1 MPALRLAL
9 ATVCAVTVS
18 HHAPPGWRLR
28 YVDLHVTLLPDT
40 RAIRGEARLFVA
52 PTTGTP
58 GELILDLSDSMT
70 VDSVSTHTFQR
81 TTGAVHIPVPAHG
94 IIGIWYHGTPSSRA
108 LAFTDHGGVIRV
120 ASYGLP
126 NSAREWWPTLDDPS
140 QKADSADIRVT
151 APTAL
156 RVASNGRLVARVQHD
171 NGTTTTHWSVRYPIY
186 SDVISIAAADYVV
199 RQGVFPSRGGTAVP
213 LTFFVFPE
221 DSTHADSDFTVVPRE
236 LAFMES
242 ILGPYPFAREKYG
255 IAEFA
260 RKSFREHQTLPSFGA
275 AFITGTH
282 DNDQI
287 IAHEIAHQWF
297 GNSVTLARWS
307 DIWLN
312 ESFAEYMAWRWIR
325 ADRGD
330 SAFARLVDEARGK
343 VYHGSLAHA
352 DSGGFA
358 TMFGDLTFEKGPLVL
373 VSLEALIGKR
383 AMDAALA
390 DYVRTHAY
398 GLASQQDFIAACERQ
413 YHHPLGAIVDEWVQ
427 RSDNPSSH
435 DHQGP
440 R

>member
-1 MPALRLAL
+1 
-9 ATVCAVTVS
+9 
-18 HHAPPGWRLR
+18 
-28 YVDLHVTLLPDT
+28 
-40 RAIRGEARLFVA
+40 
-52 PTTGTP
+52 
-58 GELILDLSDSMT
+58 MT

-81 TTGAVHIPVPAHG
+81 TTGALALPAPAHG
-94 IIGIWYHGTPSSRA
+94 TVHIWYHGAPSNRA
-108 LAFTDHGGVIRV
+108 IAFTDHAGVTRV

-140 QKADSADIRVT
+140 EKADSADIQVT
-151 APTAL
+151 APAAL
-156 RVASNGRLVARVQHD
+156 QVASNGRLVARVPHD
-171 NGTTTTHWSVRYPIY
+171 DGTATTHWSVRYPIY

-199 RQGVFPSRGGTAVP
+199 RQADFHSHLSTAVP

-221 DSTHADSDFTVVPRE
+221 DSTRADSDFTVVPRAM
-236 LAFMES
+236 AFMES
-242 ILGPYPFAREKYG
+242 ILGPYPFGREKYG

-260 RKSFREHQTLPSFGA
+260 RKSFREHQTLPSYGA
-275 AFITGTH
+275 AFITGKH
-282 DNDQI
+282 ENDQI

-297 GNSVTLARWS
+297 GNSVTVARWG

-330 SAFARLVDEARGK
+330 SAFARLVNEARGK
-343 VYHGSLAHA
+343 VYRGSLAHA

-373 VSLEALIGKR
+373 VSLEALIGTR

-398 GLASQQDFIAACERQ
+398 GLASQQDFVAACERQ
-413 YHHPLGAIVDEWVQ
+413 YHHPLAAIVDEWVR
-427 RSDNPSSH
+427 RSDNP
-435 DHQGP
+435 
-440 R
+440 